1 MDRLVAGYMVIFT
14 LEWKGQDKQDIV
26 FQPWLAVMPNSSSI
40 PSSTDPASKKVH
52 SVREKLRIVRV
63 GSSDNQDGTTD
74 TVVSKAVDLDLGS
87 RERRDLATVLT
98 VAGVAESDEA
108 SDLVLD
114 GSGELLGETVD
125 DGGALRV
132 ATSDDDAVGA
142 LCVGQVE
149 EA

>member
-1 MDRLVAGYMVIFT
+1 M
-14 LEWKGQDKQDIV
+14 
-26 FQPWLAVMPNSSSI
+26 
-40 PSSTDPASKKVH
+40 
-52 SVREKLRIVRV
+52 
-63 GSSDNQDGTTD
+63 GSSDIQDGTTD
-74 TVVSKAVDLDLGS
+74 TVVSKAVDLDLCS

-98 VAGVAESDEA
+98 VAGVAESDET

-132 ATSDDDAVGA
+132 AASDDDAVGA

-149 EA
+149 EAQTLVDSGGRGAGRGEVIEEAGGVGSADALAGYVGGAVAALEAVADLRSAAVALGTG